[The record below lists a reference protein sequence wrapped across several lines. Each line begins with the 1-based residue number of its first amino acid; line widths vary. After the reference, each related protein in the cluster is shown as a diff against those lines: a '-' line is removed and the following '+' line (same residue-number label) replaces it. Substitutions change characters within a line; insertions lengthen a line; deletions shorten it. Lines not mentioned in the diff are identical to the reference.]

1 MIERHGSGGP
11 WEPVVGYSRVV
22 KAGPMVEV
30 AGCTAVDAEGHIVG
44 GSSVYDQARQALT
57 NVVTA
62 LATVG
67 AKPEHVIRTR
77 LFITDITRWKDLGA
91 RMVRSSA
98 TSGRSR
104 RCTGSA
110 RCWTHG
116 CLWRSRLPLIYRIPD
131 LVRRMTAPHAG

>member
-67 AKPEHVIRTR
+67 AKPEDVIRTR
-77 LFITDITRWKDLGA
+77 LFITDITRWKDLGRA
-91 RMVRSSA
+91 HGEVFGDIRPVTAMYGISALLDPRMLVEIEASA
-98 TSGRSR
+98 Y
-104 RCTGSA
+104 
-110 RCWTHG
+110 
-116 CLWRSRLPLIYRIPD
+116 LPD
-131 LVRRMTAPHAG
+131 S

>member
-22 KAGPMVEV
+22 KAGPIVEV

-44 GSSVYDQARQALT
+44 GSSVYDQARQALA

-62 LATVG
+62 LAMVG

-77 LFITDITRWKDLGA
+77 LFITDITRWKDLGRA
-91 RMVRSSA
+91 HGEVFGDIRPVTAMYGISALLDPRMLVEVEASA
-98 TSGRSR
+98 Y
-104 RCTGSA
+104 
-110 RCWTHG
+110 
-116 CLWRSRLPLIYRIPD
+116 LPD
-131 LVRRMTAPHAG
+131 S

>member
-22 KAGPMVEV
+22 KAGPIVEV

-44 GSSVYDQARQALT
+44 GSSVYDQARQALA

-62 LATVG
+62 LAMVG

-77 LFITDITRWKDLGA
+77 LFITDITRWKDLGRA
-91 RMVRSSA
+91 HGEVFGDIRPVTAMYGISALLDPRMLVEIEASA
-98 TSGRSR
+98 Y
-104 RCTGSA
+104 
-110 RCWTHG
+110 
-116 CLWRSRLPLIYRIPD
+116 LPD
-131 LVRRMTAPHAG
+131 S